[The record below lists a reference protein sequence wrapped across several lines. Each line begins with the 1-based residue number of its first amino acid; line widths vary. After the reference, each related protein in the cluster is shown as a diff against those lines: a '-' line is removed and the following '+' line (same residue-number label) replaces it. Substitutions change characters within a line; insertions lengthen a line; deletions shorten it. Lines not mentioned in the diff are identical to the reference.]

1 MQMNAWKSLSA
12 VALAATLPLSAE
24 AGLQRID
31 DAELSA
37 VRGQLTLNIDASN
50 TTYTEVSTAALLSSN
65 PLLLPITLPLA
76 VINGFTNGALTN
88 AAALGTGAANVAF
101 APLFRPL
108 TLAGQAVDTALDFL
122 FLPISAPLDT
132 AGNVFSALEDGVVG
146 TATAIL
152 TAPINAVFGPIN
164 RAVDGVTG
172 RAQATV
178 DGIAYALLEVTG
190 PLVANSFAGV
200 SQAAGANGLNFTSR
214 VFGRIAQAQAGR
226 TAMRLDALETRNG
239 Y

>member
-1 MQMNAWKSLSA
+1 MQKSAIKISPAIAL
-12 VALAATLPLSAE
+12 VAALPFCAAAQ
-24 AGLQRID
+24 LQRLPSSELAQVDGQWSLDID
-31 DAELSA
+31 ITNSQTVTGAP
-37 VRGQLTLNIDASN
+37 
-50 TTYTEVSTAALLSSN
+50 LLSGN

-76 VINGFTNGALTN
+76 VINGFTQGAQANAGALG
-88 AAALGTGAANVAF
+88 AGAADVLF

-108 TLAGQAVDTALDFL
+108 ELAGQATATALDFL
-122 FLPISAPLDT
+122 FLPISAPLDV
-132 AGNVFSALEDGVVG
+132 AGNVFAALEDGVVG

-152 TAPINAVFGPIN
+152 TAPINAAFGPVN
-164 RAVDGVTG
+164 RVVDGVTG

-178 DGIAYALLEVTG
+178 DGVAYALLEVTG
-190 PLVANSFAGV
+190 PLVTNAFAGA
-200 SQAAGANGLNFTSR
+200 SIAAGANGLTFTSR

>member
-1 MQMNAWKSLSA
+1 MQITAVPVSASLLL
-12 VALAATLPLSAE
+12 VAALPLSAHAQLE
-24 AGLQRID
+24 RLQVRELAQVDGQWSLDID
-31 DAELSA
+31 INQTQNVTGAP
-37 VRGQLTLNIDASN
+37 
-50 TTYTEVSTAALLSSN
+50 LLSGN

-76 VINGFTNGALTN
+76 VIDGFTQGAQADAGALG
-88 AAALGTGAANVAF
+88 AGAADVLF

-108 TLAGQAVDTALDFL
+108 TLAGQATATALDVL
-122 FLPISAPLDT
+122 FLPISAPLDV
-132 AGNVFSALEDGVVG
+132 AGNVFAALEDGVVG

-152 TAPINAVFGPIN
+152 TAPINAALGPVN
-164 RAVDGVTG
+164 RAVDGMTG

-178 DGIAYALLEVTG
+178 DGFAYALLEVTG
-190 PLVANSFAGV
+190 PLVTHAFVGA